1 MNIRLLKLGDC
12 IIQRFGN
19 KVICCRIF
27 DFYYIW
33 KNKSKIT
40 TKTFHINELKKAF
53 SNNENVKVSDII
65 VFYKQFDKDI
75 KRATVD
81 WRIHDLVNK
90 GILHKVSR
98 GLYSFTENEGK
109 DFIPEINRSLKYLA
123 GKIYRQ
129 FPFIETCIW
138 STKWL
143 NEFMLHQ
150 PFRFYTMVEVE
161 KEGMESVFYAL
172 KEQGKDVFLDP
183 SEEIVNN
190 YVVNTSEPII
200 ITRLTTEAPTQKVN
214 KVVTQTIE
222 KLLVDIYCDPIIFS
236 AQQGAELKRIYQ
248 AVFDKYSVNPSKMFR
263 YANRR
268 NKRDEIEDFIK
279 SVVKIRQ

>member
-1 MNIRLLKLGDC
+1 
-12 IIQRFGN
+12 
-19 KVICCRIF
+19 
-27 DFYYIW
+27 
-33 KNKSKIT
+33 
-40 TKTFHINELKKAF
+40 
-53 SNNENVKVSDII
+53 
-65 VFYKQFDKDI
+65 
-75 KRATVD
+75 
-81 WRIHDLVNK
+81 
-90 GILHKVSR
+90 
-98 GLYSFTENEGK
+98 
-109 DFIPEINRSLKYLA
+109 YLA

-236 AQQGAELKRIYQ
+236 AQQGAELKWIYQ

-268 NKRDEIEDFIK
+268 NK
-279 SVVKIRQ
+279 Q